1 MKPKEIWSDKY
12 GRNPREGL
20 HVYLKTK
27 IKDYKRKYLINYLTG
42 FNEYIDKP
50 DKKDSVELASGN
62 FKLWIEFVKQKLN
75 DQ

>member
-1 MKPKEIWSDKY
+1 MKIKEIWSDKY

-27 IKDYKRKYLINYLTG
+27 VKDYKRKHLINYITG
-42 FNEYIDKP
+42 FNTYINKP

-62 FKLWIEFVKQKLN
+62 FKQWIEFVKTKLN
-75 DQ
+75 